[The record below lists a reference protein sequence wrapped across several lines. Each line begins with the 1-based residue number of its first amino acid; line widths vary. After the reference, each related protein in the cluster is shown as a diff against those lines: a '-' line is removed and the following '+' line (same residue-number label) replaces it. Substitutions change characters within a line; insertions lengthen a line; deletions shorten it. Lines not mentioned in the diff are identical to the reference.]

1 MDLNR
6 SRFSIV
12 LVLIVLFSGACRD
25 RSSGTQ
31 EAPQRVLPSPPARTT
46 SIESYAD
53 VVEKVAAAV
62 VTVRSERLVR
72 PARPFP
78 FFNDPFF
85 DFFGFG
91 GRERAPRLERGLGSG
106 VIITEDGYI
115 VTNHHVIDGADEI
128 KVELGESQTEDA
140 KIIGSDPP
148 TDLAVLKISSKNLTA
163 LPLGDSDQ
171 VRVGDVVLAIGN
183 PLNVGQTVTAGI
195 ISAKERATGLGEGTF
210 ESFLQ
215 TDAPI
220 NRGNSGGALV
230 NTAGELI
237 GINSQILSTTGG
249 SIGIGFAIPSN
260 MARQVSEQLIAKGKV
275 RRSRLGVTIQPLTR
289 EMAESLDLD
298 VTSGAIVSS
307 VEPGSAADRAGL
319 RQGDVITELN
329 GQKIVDTNQFRNR
342 VAATEPGTEVTLT
355 IFRDRQRQQVRVRLQ
370 ELSDSAQAESRRR
383 SGGNEED
390 GEFYGMRVAA
400 LTPEI
405 ARELGLSRNTR
416 GLVVTDVEPAG
427 SAARSGI
434 QRGDVIT
441 KVNQQD
447 VRSVDDFRKLVEDSG
462 RRPVLLLVQRE
473 GMSHFVTVQ

>member
-1 MDLNR
+1 MDSIR

-12 LVLIVLFSGACRD
+12 IVLIVLFSGACRD

-31 EAPQRVLPSPPARTT
+31 EAPQRVLPNPPARTT

-128 KVELGESQTEDA
+128 KVELGEGQTEDA

-148 TDLAVLKISSKNLTA
+148 TDLAVLKISAKNLTA

-289 EMAESLDLD
+289 EMAESLNLD

-342 VAATEPGTEVTLT
+342 IAATEPGTEVTLT

-383 SGGNEED
+383 SGGDED
-390 GEFYGMRVAA
+390 DDEFYGMRLAA

-405 ARELGLSRNTR
+405 ARELGLNRNTR

-441 KVNQQD
+441 KVNQRD
-447 VRSVDDFRKLVEDSG
+447 VRSVDDFRRIVESSG
-462 RRPVLLLVQRE
+462 RRPVLLLVLRD

>member
-1 MDLNR
+1 M
-6 SRFSIV
+6 
-12 LVLIVLFSGACRD
+12 
-25 RSSGTQ
+25 
-31 EAPQRVLPSPPARTT
+31 
-46 SIESYAD
+46 
-53 VVEKVAAAV
+53 
-62 VTVRSERLVR
+62 
-72 PARPFP
+72 
-78 FFNDPFF
+78 
-85 DFFGFG
+85 
-91 GRERAPRLERGLGSG
+91 
-106 VIITEDGYI
+106 
-115 VTNHHVIDGADEI
+115 
-128 KVELGESQTEDA
+128 
-140 KIIGSDPP
+140 
-148 TDLAVLKISSKNLTA
+148 
-163 LPLGDSDQ
+163 
-171 VRVGDVVLAIGN
+171 
-183 PLNVGQTVTAGI
+183 TAGI

-289 EMAESLDLD
+289 EMAESLNLD

-342 VAATEPGTEVTLT
+342 IAATEPGTEVTLT

-383 SGGNEED
+383 SGGDED
-390 GEFYGMRVAA
+390 DDEFYGMRLAA

-405 ARELGLSRNTR
+405 ARELGLNRNTR

-441 KVNQQD
+441 KVNQRD
-447 VRSVDDFRKLVEDSG
+447 VRSVDDFRRIVESSG
-462 RRPVLLLVQRE
+462 RRPVLLLVLRD

>member
-1 MDLNR
+1 
-6 SRFSIV
+6 
-12 LVLIVLFSGACRD
+12 
-25 RSSGTQ
+25 
-31 EAPQRVLPSPPARTT
+31 
-46 SIESYAD
+46 
-53 VVEKVAAAV
+53 
-62 VTVRSERLVR
+62 
-72 PARPFP
+72 
-78 FFNDPFF
+78 
-85 DFFGFG
+85 
-91 GRERAPRLERGLGSG
+91 
-106 VIITEDGYI
+106 
-115 VTNHHVIDGADEI
+115 
-128 KVELGESQTEDA
+128 
-140 KIIGSDPP
+140 
-148 TDLAVLKISSKNLTA
+148 
-163 LPLGDSDQ
+163 
-171 VRVGDVVLAIGN
+171 
-183 PLNVGQTVTAGI
+183 
-195 ISAKERATGLGEGTF
+195 
-210 ESFLQ
+210 
-215 TDAPI
+215 
-220 NRGNSGGALV
+220 
-230 NTAGELI
+230 
-237 GINSQILSTTGG
+237 
-249 SIGIGFAIPSN
+249 
-260 MARQVSEQLIAKGKV
+260 
-275 RRSRLGVTIQPLTR
+275 
-289 EMAESLDLD
+289 MAESLDLD

-427 SAARSGI
+427 SADRSGI

>member
-260 MARQVSEQLIAKGKV
+260 MARQVSEQLIARKGASQQV
-275 RRSRLGVTIQPLTR
+275 ESRFSLTR

-307 VEPGSAADRAGL
+307 VEQQCGECAEA
-319 RQGDVITELN
+319 GDVITELN